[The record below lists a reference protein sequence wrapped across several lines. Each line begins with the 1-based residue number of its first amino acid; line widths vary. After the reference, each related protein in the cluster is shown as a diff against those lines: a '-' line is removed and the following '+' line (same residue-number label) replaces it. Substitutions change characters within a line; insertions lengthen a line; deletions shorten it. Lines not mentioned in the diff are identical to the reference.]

1 MGKTNIFFGNS
12 AGETARRRTARLAV
26 CALFT
31 VALAGCG
38 GGPSLTSWFSSDDN
52 SLTENVKPA
61 ETIYKAADDLIAQG
75 SYEEAAKQFEEVDR
89 QHPYSPLARK
99 AIVMAAFAHYK
110 KGDYAQAIAG
120 GRRYVTLHP
129 GTKETALAQ
138 HIIASAY
145 FDQING
151 PRNDQTLSQKALKEL
166 QILVRRHPDSRYTAK
181 AKNRILIVEDVLA
194 ASEMRMRFSAFAHYK
209 KGDYAQAIAGGR
221 RYVTLHPG
229 TKETALA
236 QHIIASAYFDQI
248 NGPRNDQTLSQK
260 ALKELQILVRRHPDS
275 RYTAKAKNRILI
287 VEDVLAA
294 SEMNVGRF
302 YQKRKNYLAAINRF
316 KTVIQKY
323 QTTAH
328 VKEALL
334 RVTESYLALG
344 VVPEAETAAAV
355 LGHNFPESKWYRQAY
370 ALLQSGG
377 HAPKIHSGSWMA
389 SAWKTTVAGVKAMTP
404 F

>member
-99 AIVMAAFAHYK
+99 AIVMA
-110 KGDYAQAIAG
+110 
-120 GRRYVTLHP
+120 
-129 GTKETALAQ
+129 
-138 HIIASAY
+138 
-145 FDQING
+145 
-151 PRNDQTLSQKALKEL
+151 
-166 QILVRRHPDSRYTAK
+166 
-181 AKNRILIVEDVLA
+181 
-194 ASEMRMRFSAFAHYK
+194 AFAHYK